1 MKRTFLRGFFRFALI
16 FIILWAFVQSCT
28 WLGEVTD
35 ANEKH
40 YNSYPYYNQHY
51 NQRKINEDYGL

>member
-1 MKRTFLRGFFRFALI
+1 MKRTFIRYFFRFALL

-40 YNSYPYYNQHY
+40 YNSYPYYNQ
-51 NQRKINEDYGL
+51 RKINEDYDL